1 MRKHLPNIAI
11 VVGAL
16 VAGVSLTYAIGRL
29 AHLYLAGSST
39 ATLKL
44 AAAQVTLF
52 CLVVV
57 PVGLVTIAGGLIWR
71 RADAEDDAAITA
83 AWERKKQRRPK
94 RSGGKFAR

>member
-29 AHLYLAGSST
+29 AHLYLAGSPT
-39 ATLKL
+39 ATIKL

-57 PVGLVTIAGGLIWR
+57 PVGLVTVAGGVIWK
-71 RADAEDDAAITA
+71 RADAADEEAIAA
-83 AWERKKQRRPK
+83 AWERKRQKRPK
-94 RSGGKFAR
+94 SRGGKFAR